1 MTKHYTYEHKGEILG
16 YSFTFIEKHHIAEGL
31 KTRQAKLAKAIEK
44 VNLDR
49 RNEGQVKYKIKIDQ
63 FQDEI
68 DDLEI
73 IIQEFLNP

>member
-1 MTKHYTYEHKGEILG
+1 MTKHYTYKHKGEILG

-31 KTRQAKLAKAIEK
+31 KTRQAKLQKAIEK
-44 VNLDR
+44 VRNDK
-49 RNEGQVKYKIKIDQ
+49 RNEGQAKYSIKIDEIQ
-63 FQDEI
+63 SEI